1 MRKKFLYLLASAAI
15 LSLASCT
22 STKFVPEGSYLLDEV
37 KIRTDQKNIRP
48 SSLRMYVRQNPNAKW
63 FSLIKTQLYV
73 YNLSGRDSTKWGNKF
88 LRRIGDAPVIYNEE
102 EAQRSEEEITKAV
115 HNMGY
120 MAATVK
126 RSTKI
131 KKKKIKLYY
140 DVTAGKPYIVQS
152 IKYDIN
158 DPQIAALL
166 KQDSAKSL
174 LKEKMYFDVNVLDA
188 DRQRITDKL
197 LRNGYYK
204 FNKDYIGYTA
214 DTVRNT
220 YNVDLTQHL
229 HPFKTHVSDS
239 AKAHQQYWIN
249 KINFITDYDV
259 LQSSALSSVEI
270 NDSINYKGYPIYYK
284 DKLYLRPKV
293 LTDNLRFAPG
303 DLYNERDVQQTYS
316 SFGRLP
322 ALKYTNIRFVETQI
336 GDSTKLDCYVML
348 TKSKH
353 KSIAFEVEGTNSAGD
368 LGAAASVS
376 FQNRNLFRGSSFVA
390 LMK

>member
-1 MRKKFLYLLASAAI
+1 MRRNFLYLLASAAV

-22 STKFVPEGSYLLDEV
+22 TTKFVPDGSYLLDEV

-88 LRRIGDAPVIYNEE
+88 LRRIGDAPVIYSED
-102 EAQRSEEEITKAV
+102 EAKRSEEEITKAV

-140 DVTAGKPYIVQS
+140 DVTTGKPYVVQS
-152 IKYDIN
+152 IKYDIY
-158 DPQIAALL
+158 DPKIASLL
-166 KQDSAKSL
+166 KQDSARSL
-174 LKEKMYFDVNVLDA
+174 LKEGMYLDVNVLDA
-188 DRQRITDKL
+188 DRQRITNKL

-220 YNVDLTQHL
+220 YN
-229 HPFKTHVSDS
+229 
-239 AKAHQQYWIN
+239 
-249 KINFITDYDV
+249 
-259 LQSSALSSVEI
+259 LSLI
-270 NDSINYKGYPIYYK
+270 HI
-284 DKLYLRPKV
+284 
-293 LTDNLRFAPG
+293 
-303 DLYNERDVQQTYS
+303 
-316 SFGRLP
+316 
-322 ALKYTNIRFVETQI
+322 
-336 GDSTKLDCYVML
+336 
-348 TKSKH
+348 
-353 KSIAFEVEGTNSAGD
+353 
-368 LGAAASVS
+368 
-376 FQNRNLFRGSSFVA
+376 
-390 LMK
+390 

>member
-63 FSLIKTQLYV
+63 FSLIKTQVYV

-140 DVTAGKPYIVQS
+140 DVTAGKPYVVQS

-239 AKAHQQYWIN
+239 AKTHQQYWIN
-249 KINFITDYDV
+249 
-259 LQSSALSSVEI
+259 
-270 NDSINYKGYPIYYK
+270 
-284 DKLYLRPKV
+284 
-293 LTDNLRFAPG
+293 
-303 DLYNERDVQQTYS
+303 
-316 SFGRLP
+316 
-322 ALKYTNIRFVETQI
+322 
-336 GDSTKLDCYVML
+336 
-348 TKSKH
+348 
-353 KSIAFEVEGTNSAGD
+353 
-368 LGAAASVS
+368 
-376 FQNRNLFRGSSFVA
+376 
-390 LMK
+390 